1 MLNTVKLP
9 LQPSSETIWD
19 SKHRL
24 KDEHGTPIDITRE
37 DTLLRVAKAL
47 SLQEKDPAFWET
59 KFFEIMTRG
68 CIPAGR
74 ILSNAGA
81 SLYKP
86 DTTLINCVV
95 ASNINDSLKDIL
107 DVALEVGMTLK
118 TGAGIGMC
126 FSTIRPKGAFVKG
139 VGACFSP
146 ETEIFDA
153 NFNKISFKDLKT
165 KLDNKEEVYTYSC
178 SDEGVIHSVK
188 IKNCWITK
196 TSNKLIEIELD
207 NNQIIRCTPD
217 HKFMIRTGE
226 YKEAQ
231 HLNVDDSMMPIYFH
245 EVEYENELKRRVIKC
260 NKTGYYQY
268 AYHLAGENLNS
279 KIDDSIITDNLH
291 LHHIDFDSLNDYPTN
306 IMMMDSSKHH
316 SIHATKQNIEKSDLS
331 KTLLASNGGRAL
343 WNKIKT
349 DPNEYKKQLLEN
361 RIGFHP
367 STWDEDRK
375 NLQRQV
381 AQNTICTPE
390 NIKNRI
396 EIYKEYINEN
406 PDAFS
411 ELQSVRINTGI
422 KNHVI
427 KLISFMNEN
436 NIELTALNFNKLSKE
451 RSLGSIYILFNSA
464 KLKYPNLFSSFK
476 DDQTDI
482 QSKSKLGFM
491 EKRIQ
496 TFVNNAISQLKSEN
510 LDVNEQNLSSK
521 ISEMYSNQ
529 VCSWTRAKYTFP
541 YLKDVVNE
549 FNHSIISIKEIELD
563 SNIDLYD
570 LEVEGEYHNFPLA
583 AGIFAHNCTSGPLS
597 FSDVYDKICF
607 TISSAGGRRGSMMF
621 TFHVFHPDVF
631 DVIKAK
637 REDGRLR
644 QFNIS
649 LLITDDFVN
658 AVKNDQPWKLYF
670 PVHKDDPYT
679 KDHDET
685 IYADWPIKDVDHYEY
700 REDGKVLCKVYET
713 ISARHLWDEIMKSN
727 YEYGDPG
734 FLLIDKINKENNLFF
749 TEQIIASNP
758 LTFNAAIL
766 SNQY

>member
-139 VGACFSP
+139 VGA
-146 ETEIFDA
+146 
-153 NFNKISFKDLKT
+153 K
-165 KLDNKEEVYTYSC
+165 
-178 SDEGVIHSVK
+178 
-188 IKNCWITK
+188 
-196 TSNKLIEIELD
+196 
-207 NNQIIRCTPD
+207 
-217 HKFMIRTGE
+217 
-226 YKEAQ
+226 
-231 HLNVDDSMMPIYFH
+231 
-245 EVEYENELKRRVIKC
+245 
-260 NKTGYYQY
+260 
-268 AYHLAGENLNS
+268 
-279 KIDDSIITDNLH
+279 
-291 LHHIDFDSLNDYPTN
+291 
-306 IMMMDSSKHH
+306 
-316 SIHATKQNIEKSDLS
+316 
-331 KTLLASNGGRAL
+331 
-343 WNKIKT
+343 
-349 DPNEYKKQLLEN
+349 
-361 RIGFHP
+361 
-367 STWDEDRK
+367 
-375 NLQRQV
+375 
-381 AQNTICTPE
+381 
-390 NIKNRI
+390 
-396 EIYKEYINEN
+396 
-406 PDAFS
+406 
-411 ELQSVRINTGI
+411 
-422 KNHVI
+422 
-427 KLISFMNEN
+427 
-436 NIELTALNFNKLSKE
+436 
-451 RSLGSIYILFNSA
+451 
-464 KLKYPNLFSSFK
+464 
-476 DDQTDI
+476 
-482 QSKSKLGFM
+482 
-491 EKRIQ
+491 
-496 TFVNNAISQLKSEN
+496 
-510 LDVNEQNLSSK
+510 
-521 ISEMYSNQ
+521 
-529 VCSWTRAKYTFP
+529 
-541 YLKDVVNE
+541 
-549 FNHSIISIKEIELD
+549 
-563 SNIDLYD
+563 
-570 LEVEGEYHNFPLA
+570 
-583 AGIFAHNCTSGPLS
+583 TSGPLS

-766 SNQY
+766 SN